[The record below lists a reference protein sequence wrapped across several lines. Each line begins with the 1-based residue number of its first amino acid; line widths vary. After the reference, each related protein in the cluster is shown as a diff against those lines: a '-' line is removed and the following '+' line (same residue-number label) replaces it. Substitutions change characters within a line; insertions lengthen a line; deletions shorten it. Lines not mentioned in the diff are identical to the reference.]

1 MAYLSYPHNQTEIF
15 GIYDLGLC
23 INIDLKGFN
32 VMPVE
37 VKSNLSQIFRQSDS
51 RTNLAQIDLNEESL
65 VRKPLS
71 LRVTAT
77 PFVVDN
83 KFALKLD
90 EVI

>member
-1 MAYLSYPHNQTEIF
+1 M
-15 GIYDLGLC
+15 GL
-23 INIDLKGFN
+23 N
-32 VMPVE
+32 MMTVE
-37 VKSNLSQIFRQSDS
+37 MKSNLSLIFRQSDS
-51 RTNLAQIDLNEESL
+51 RPNLAQIAVKEESL
-65 VRKPLS
+65 ARKPLS

>member
-1 MAYLSYPHNQTEIF
+1 MT
-15 GIYDLGLC
+15 
-23 INIDLKGFN
+23 
-32 VMPVE
+32 VE
-37 VKSNLSQIFRQSDS
+37 MKSNLSLIFRQSDS
-51 RTNLAQIDLNEESL
+51 RPNLTQIAVKEESL
-65 VRKPLS
+65 GRKPLS

>member
-1 MAYLSYPHNQTEIF
+1 M
-15 GIYDLGLC
+15 
-23 INIDLKGFN
+23 DLKGFN
-32 VMPVE
+32 VMTIE
-37 VKSNLSQIFRQSDS
+37 MKSNLSQIFRQSES
-51 RTNLAQIDLNEESL
+51 RQNLAQIDVKEESL
-65 VRKPLS
+65 GRKPLS

>member
-1 MAYLSYPHNQTEIF
+1 VAYLSYSHNQTEIF

-32 VMPVE
+32 VMPFE
-37 VKSNLSQIFRQSDS
+37 VKSNLSQIFRQSES
-51 RTNLAQIDLNEESL
+51 RTNLAQIDLNKESL

-71 LRVTAT
+71 LRVTRT
-77 PFVVDN
+77 SFVVDN
-83 KFALKLD
+83 KFALQLD

>member
-1 MAYLSYPHNQTEIF
+1 MT
-15 GIYDLGLC
+15 
-23 INIDLKGFN
+23 
-32 VMPVE
+32 VE
-37 VKSNLSQIFRQSDS
+37 MKSNFSQIFRQSES
-51 RTNLAQIDLNEESL
+51 RPNLAQIDGKAESL

-71 LRVTAT
+71 LRVIAT

>member
-1 MAYLSYPHNQTEIF
+1 MT
-15 GIYDLGLC
+15 
-23 INIDLKGFN
+23 
-32 VMPVE
+32 VE
-37 VKSNLSQIFRQSDS
+37 MKSNLSQIFRQSES
-51 RTNLAQIDLNEESL
+51 RPNLTQVDMKEESL

-83 KFALKLD
+83 KFALQLD